1 MAIALV
7 TGGAGFLGSH
17 LVDRLLEAEV
27 VVRVLDNLS
36 TGSLRNLMPH
46 VTGPAAHSAAG
57 ANPGRRLEVV
67 LGDVRDEHLVRKA
80 MRQVD
85 CVFHLAA
92 LHTSALAGHHQGEM
106 HAVNVQGTLS
116 VLQAATAEG
125 VRRLVF
131 ASCGSVYGPTSPGL
145 LIEDDPPRPAS
156 LFAASKLAGEIY
168 CRAHSSRYQLETVLL
183 RYFTVY
189 GSRQRASGAMVPALV
204 ESLERGV
211 RPLVDGDSHRPRD
224 LLHVD
229 DAVAAMAAAGTAP
242 GAAGLSLNI
251 ASGQSATALEVIA
264 ILNELLRTGLTP
276 QGGGSPIGETT
287 GARVSPALASRV
299 LGWSASVT
307 LPVGLARLVAS
318 AGGGDRSIRPLLAEV
333 GSVEERADL

>member
-17 LVDRLLEAEV
+17 LVDRLLEADV

-36 TGSLRNLMPH
+36 TGSLRNLKPEDN
-46 VTGPAAHSAAG
+46 GPGAPPPAAGSS
-57 ANPGRRLEVV
+57 GRRLEVV
-67 LGDVRDEHLVRKA
+67 LGDVRDEQLVRKA

-92 LHTSALAGHHQGEM
+92 LHAGALAGHHQGEM

-131 ASCGSVYGPTSPGL
+131 ASCGSVYGPTGPGVV
-145 LIEDDPPRPAS
+145 IEDDPPRPGS

-189 GSRQRASGAMVPALV
+189 GSRQRVSDALVPALM
-204 ESLERGV
+204 ESVQRGA
-211 RPLVDGDSHRPRD
+211 RPAVDGDGQRGRD

-229 DAVAAMAAAGTAP
+229 DAVAATVAAGAAPAAAG
-242 GAAGLSLNI
+242 LCLNI
-251 ASGQSATALEVIA
+251 ASGQSASALEVIA
-264 ILNELLRTGLTP
+264 ILNRLFRTEVTP
-276 QGGGSPIGETT
+276 RRGRSPAAEITS
-287 GARVSPALASRV
+287 ARVSPALAGRV

-307 LPVGLARLVAS
+307 LPVGLSRLVPS
-318 AGGGDRSIRPLLAEV
+318 AGDGHRSVHPILAEV